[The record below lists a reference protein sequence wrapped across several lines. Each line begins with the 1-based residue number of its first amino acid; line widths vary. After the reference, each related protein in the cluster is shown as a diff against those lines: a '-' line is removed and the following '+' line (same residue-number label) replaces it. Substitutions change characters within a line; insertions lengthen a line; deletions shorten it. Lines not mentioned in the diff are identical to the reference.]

1 MTKRGGTLVKSG
13 FFRSVTVTA
22 LASLVALA
30 GCAKDVGPINLMHS
44 ALPAASAPF
53 IPDSGDDG
61 STVIALAFSGGGTR
75 AAAFSYGVLT
85 ALDDLVVDEL
95 PYRRSMVDN
104 IRMISGTSGGSV
116 LAAYFGLKGR
126 DDYRDFDTRF
136 LYRNAEKSMHTN
148 PLSPVTLARAISGGA
163 NDRSSF
169 AHWLDKNLFDN
180 ATFKGFRN
188 ANTPQ
193 VWINASDIFN
203 HSPFLF
209 TYDTFAALCSDLD
222 AVSISDAVAASAA
235 APVIFTPIV
244 LEARRNRCDYQQ
256 PAWLTRAL
264 KKESGSIR
272 LESYAHAL
280 QSYHQREDINYVKLL
295 DGGLTD
301 NLGIT
306 GFALERAAST
316 TPHGPLSAEQAV
328 KLRHLL
334 FVVTDAGQF
343 QTADWARQLH
353 GPTVAPL
360 VQTAIRTSMAASVLH
375 ELDALIMAMREWR
388 NELVAF
394 RCGLSQS
401 AIKRMRGTLE
411 GWNCR
416 DLEVSV
422 EHLSFADL
430 GEPAATTLSAVPT
443 RLTLPREQVDQLI
456 AAGRQTV
463 TGSTKIMTALRKIQR
478 DADVRKELTV
488 AAR

>member
-1 MTKRGGTLVKSG
+1 MKSG

-401 AIKRMRGTLE
+401 AVKRMRGTLE

>member
-1 MTKRGGTLVKSG
+1 MASGSMKSL
-13 FFRSVTVTA
+13 TA
-22 LASLVALA
+22 AAFASFLLLT

-44 ALPAASAPF
+44 AMPAASAPF

-61 STVIALAFSGGGTR
+61 STVVALAFSGGGTR

-85 ALDDLVVDEL
+85 ALDDLVVDEM

-104 IRMISGTSGGSV
+104 IRMISGTSGGAV
-116 LAAYFGLKGR
+116 LAAYFGLRGR
-126 DDYRDFDTRF
+126 DAYRDFDTRF
-136 LYRNAEKSMHTN
+136 LYRNAEESMHTN
-148 PLSPVTLARAISGGA
+148 PLSPITLARAVSGGA

-169 AHWLDKNLFDN
+169 AYWLDENLYDN
-180 ATFKGFRN
+180 ATFKGFR
-188 ANTPQ
+188 APNTPQ

-222 AVSISDAVAASAA
+222 SVRISDAVAASAA

-244 LEARRNRCDYQQ
+244 LEARRDSCDYKQ

-264 KKESGSIR
+264 EKESGSIR

-280 QSYHQREDINYVKLL
+280 SSYHHRQDINYVKLL

-306 GFALERAAST
+306 GFALERAASA

-334 FVVTDAGQF
+334 FIVTDAGQF

-388 NELVAF
+388 SELVAF

-401 AIKRMRGTLE
+401 AVKRMRGTLD

-416 DLEVSV
+416 DVDVSV

-430 GEPAATTLSAVPT
+430 DEPLATTLSAVPT

-456 AAGRQTV
+456 AAGRKTV
-463 TGSTKIMTALRKIQR
+463 TGSQKIMTALRKIQH
-478 DADVRKELTV
+478 DADVRENLLV